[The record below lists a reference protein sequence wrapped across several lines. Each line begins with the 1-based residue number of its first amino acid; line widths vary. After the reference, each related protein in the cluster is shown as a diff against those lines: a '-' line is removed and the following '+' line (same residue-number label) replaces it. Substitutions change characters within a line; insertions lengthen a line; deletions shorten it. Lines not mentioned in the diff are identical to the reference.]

1 MNKDLKEG
9 KQKCHGGKRSHSQ
22 KEKLP
27 TKKETKL
34 MPDDITKNLKNLK
47 QVRFLNNEKDQL
59 PTDARRE
66 TEKTT
71 QLA

>member
-1 MNKDLKEG
+1 
-9 KQKCHGGKRSHSQ
+9 
-22 KEKLP
+22 
-27 TKKETKL
+27 

-71 QLA
+71 QLAQ